1 MWTKTSSCVVPK
13 MASTTGASARRS
25 AGGAS
30 IDGAE
35 FNITEMCVMGKDTI
49 DAVNKEVKRKT
60 VDHDL
65 LRINFKNVDMD
76 SPCHVRLG
84 PSQRDAFGGGGP
96 VTKGGGVLA
105 YIDALFWLAETTQK
119 ATR

>member
-1 MWTKTSSCVVPK
+1 MNK
-13 MASTTGASARRS
+13 GAPAV
-25 AGGAS
+25 
-30 IDGAE
+30 DGAE

-49 DAVNKEVKRKT
+49 DAVNKKVKEKS

-84 PSQRDAFGGGGP
+84 PSAREAFEAPGGRCNP
-96 VTKGGGVLA
+96 LTKGGGVLA